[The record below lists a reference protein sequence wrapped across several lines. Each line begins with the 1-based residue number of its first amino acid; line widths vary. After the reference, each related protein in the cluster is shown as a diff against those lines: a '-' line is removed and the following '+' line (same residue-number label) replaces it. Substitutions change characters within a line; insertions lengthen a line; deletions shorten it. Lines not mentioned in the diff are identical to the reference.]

1 MSVKARISHAHH
13 SLRKH
18 CVQLREHI
26 AQARS
31 EGTLSFSHWW
41 ARSLTMRVVSIMM
54 VVGLVIMAL
63 AGWLIVVQVRD
74 QFFHRAVD
82 SAVDNFDATWRV
94 AQGNFDAVA
103 APSAGQMQEVA
114 NNVVVN
120 FDDPSR
126 QLLGATI
133 MRTPGQDKPSFQIV
147 EPFTRSSTQVRSLI
161 SEQMRQQTQKSEKIQ
176 WQSVN
181 VGSQARPEPGVAV
194 GATIMIPGAGAYEL
208 YAVYSLQEQES
219 SIAMVSH
226 TLYLGSVVLVALLAL
241 STWIIVGFVI
251 RPIQDAR
258 SQAQELAEGDFQ
270 ARMRV
275 HGNDE
280 LASLARS
287 FNQMAESLEDQ
298 FTKLERMS
306 KVQQEFVSA
315 VSHELRTPVTTIRMA
330 GQLIYDK
337 REELPAPL
345 RRSAEL
351 QHDQLINLDSTL
363 ADLLEISRFDAGAM
377 ALDRQESDVA
387 NIVSRAI
394 EAQDVLAAEHNVH
407 MHMLAEGDTRAAVE
421 PRRIERIVRNLVVN
435 ALEHSE
441 GKDLRVRVV
450 GGDGGVCVE
459 VSDHGVGLSPQQASH
474 VFDRFWRADT
484 ARVRK
489 SGGTGLGLTIAREDA
504 RLHGGKLQAAG
515 ELGLGSTFLLSVP
528 RDGSTPL
535 SPPLS
540 LRVAAAQEEWAQ
552 PMHPL
557 FGEEEIEEDV
567 TASQPS
573 STLAGSASMPA
584 FEEPASRG
592 WPEEEY

>member
-1 MSVKARISHAHH
+1 MSVKAHVRQARQRVHDH
-13 SLRKH
+13 L
-18 CVQLREHI
+18 
-26 AQARS
+26 AQARTRIA
-31 EGTLSFSHWW
+31 EARADGTFSFSHWW
-41 ARSLTMRVVSIMM
+41 SRSLTLRVVSIMM

-82 SAVDNFDATWRV
+82 SAVDNFDATWRA
-94 AQGNFDAVA
+94 AQVNFDAVA

-114 NNVVVN
+114 NNAVVN
-120 FDDPSR
+120 FNDPSR
-126 QLLGATI
+126 QLLGATM
-133 MRTPGQDKPSFQIV
+133 MRTPGQAEPNFQIV
-147 EPFTRSSTQVRSLI
+147 EPFTHSSTQVRTLI
-161 SEQMRQQTQKSEKIQ
+161 STQMREQTQKSKKIQ

-181 VGSQARPEPGVAV
+181 VGSENKPAPGLAV
-194 GATIMIPGAGAYEL
+194 GATLTIPGAGAYEL
-208 YAVYSLQEQES
+208 YAVYSLGEQES
-219 SIAMVSH
+219 SIAMVSR

-241 STWIIVGFVI
+241 ATWIIVGFVI
-251 RPIQDAR
+251 RPIQEAR
-258 SQAQELAEGDFQ
+258 SQARELAEGDFQ
-270 ARMRV
+270 ARMSV

-377 ALDRQESDVA
+377 ALDRQESDVVH
-387 NIVSRAI
+387 IVTRVI
-394 EAQDVLAAEHNVH
+394 EAQEVLATAHDVH
-407 MHMLAEGDTRAAVE
+407 VHMLAEGDTRAAVE

-441 GKDLRVRVV
+441 GHDVRVRVV
-450 GGDGGVCVE
+450 GSAGGVCVE
-459 VSDHGVGLSPQQASH
+459 VSDHGVGLSPEQASH

-515 ELGLGSTFLLSVP
+515 EMGVGSTFLLSVP
-528 RDGSTPL
+528 RDGATPL
-535 SPPLS
+535 DPPLT
-540 LRVAAAQEEWAQ
+540 LRVAAAQEVWEE
-552 PMHPL
+552 PVHPL
-557 FGEEEIEEDV
+557 FGEEEQWEDDV
-567 TASQPS
+567 LPSQPS
-573 STLAGSASMPA
+573 TPTHDVPA
-584 FEEPASRG
+584 PERPHQADRTGEEL
-592 WPEEEY
+592 